1 MSICLNLCVCEFMH
15 MWINFN
21 VISYKYSL
29 RIQASSTRIVA
40 RPKELLFNL
49 WASKPWNNWNI
60 QYQVLAENI
69 PRWIHRLW
77 TPRSPHLFP
86 AARAKLYG
94 RPTMDSDLCLYDP
107 SSGNG
112 AACAKCF
119 ASAASTKMASET
131 KCWYCH
137 VVHLLCFGELL
148 WKAPPWSKA
157 TAPSA
162 W

>member
-1 MSICLNLCVCEFMH
+1 
-15 MWINFN
+15 
-21 VISYKYSL
+21 
-29 RIQASSTRIVA
+29 
-40 RPKELLFNL
+40 
-49 WASKPWNNWNI
+49 
-60 QYQVLAENI
+60 
-69 PRWIHRLW
+69 
-77 TPRSPHLFP
+77 
-86 AARAKLYG
+86 
-94 RPTMDSDLCLYDP
+94 MDSDLCLYDP

-157 TAPSA
+157 MCSAICVIGQIQWKAETPATACNSKED
-162 W
+162 